1 MCAVNTAK
9 WVYRLK
15 RNHLHCR
22 KVNLPEDYLEL
33 IPLYCTAQ
41 LVLRIKHVIRR
52 ISARVFREN
61 DIVFQSIDQIE
72 AYDGLKLWNERIDLY
87 FYCRIL
93 VYKLS
98 LLICRLTIH
107 RWKKK
112 DMTEGV
118 HEARNSMMQIM
129 TLKATT
135 RGTLWIDVV
144 LKLRDFP
151 ANYIS
156 NCSIRSRFF
165 TNHFFFKCHFKNPC
179 FQLPQN
185 RP

>member
-1 MCAVNTAK
+1 MCTVNTAK

-15 RNHLHCR
+15 KNHSHCR

-41 LVLRIKHVIRR
+41 LVLRIKTRNQANKRARIPSIR
-52 ISARVFREN
+52 I
-61 DIVFQSIDQIE
+61 QSIDQIE

-98 LLICRLTIH
+98 LLICRVIIP

-156 NCSIRSRFF
+156 NCSIRSRFL
-165 TNHFFFKCHFKNPC
+165 NE
-179 FQLPQN
+179 N
-185 RP
+185 RSKG